1 MLRHSFVRLGLLA
14 LTAIAGS
21 MACSSDSGDAS
32 GGSESAPTLTP
43 LDQRESMI
51 AGTGIVSVSPEQ
63 VSIDGDR
70 VSPQAFDV
78 SYVMRDLKA
87 VTDARMELVIPGL
100 GELARAGVAV
110 QESGSVRV
118 EVGSGSPSL
127 GATVRF
133 RASCPNGASEWYA
146 MGQVPNTLRRETA
159 SSGVRITNVSPPSIV
174 KASAMDSTKSDGGQ
188 KVFVTGKNI
197 TAECTVET
205 QVNGSRVELMNTRF
219 NGPRFEG
226 LLLFR
231 DLGYSPVAPRY
242 LEMRFVVKRRDAP
255 VAAIRKLAFAD

>member
-1 MLRHSFVRLGLLA
+1 MFRHPFVRAGVVALASMAGLV
-14 LTAIAGS
+14 
-21 MACSSDSGDAS
+21 ACSSEAGDAAGAS
-32 GGSESAPTLTP
+32 GAAPTLTP
-43 LDQRESMI
+43 LDSRESMI
-51 AGTGIVSVSPEQ
+51 AGTGIVSVSPDQ

-70 VSPQAFDV
+70 VAPQAFDV
-78 SYVMRDLKA
+78 SYVMRDLKS
-87 VTDARMELVIPGL
+87 VTDARMEVVIPGL

-133 RASCPNGASEWYA
+133 RASCPNGASDWYA
-146 MGQVPNTLRRETA
+146 MGQVPNTLRREAASTA
-159 SSGVRITNVSPPSIV
+159 VRITNVSPPSIV
-174 KASAMDSTKSDGGQ
+174 KASAMDSTKSDAGQ

-197 TAECTVET
+197 TPECTVET
-205 QVNGSRVELMNTRF
+205 HVNGSRVELMNTRF
-219 NGPRFEG
+219 NGPRYEG